1 MKEKLTSQ
9 ELQKYL
15 WEALQDFK
23 DGNMTV
29 KEIQAIT
36 NTAGKIVQIALLD
49 IMSKNTIG
57 NNGKMLKEGFKE

>member
-1 MKEKLTSQ
+1 MIEKLTSQ

-23 DGNMTV
+23 AGKMTV

-57 NNGKMLKEGFKE
+57 NNDEKKMLKEK